1 MFVVVDF
8 YKRQPL
14 FGIINERE
22 LLSYDVAYKTQCFIH
37 VFSDTQPF

>member
-14 FGIINERE
+14 FGIINERD
-22 LLSYDVAYKTQCFIH
+22 L
-37 VFSDTQPF
+37 